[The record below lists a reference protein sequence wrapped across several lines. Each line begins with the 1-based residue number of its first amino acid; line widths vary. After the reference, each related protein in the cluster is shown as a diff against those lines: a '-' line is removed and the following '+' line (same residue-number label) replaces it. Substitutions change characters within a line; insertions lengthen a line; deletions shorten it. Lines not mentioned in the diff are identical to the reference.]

1 MTDSTEANEPQ
12 PAPEPAVPGSS
23 APEPEGSATP
33 ETHESEPAPEPESPG
48 TTEAQD
54 TPSPGWY
61 PDPNAGGANLMRY
74 WDGDAWTDRV
84 QGGSEVSTT
93 RRTADER
100 KVILSQQLQT
110 AAARGLRIES
120 QSDFQA
126 VLVEGKPVN
135 HTLHAILTIFTC
147 LLWGGRLGDHR
158 RDRRR
163 EAANGGGG
171 RVWQCHLATARQGLA
186 LLPRESCWRAR
197 RRCRPRPRSPLSTGR
212 WWSCVAPCLASARFT
227 GRSAT
232 TAPAAEWAGPSC
244 FCGAAAYGRRSGQIP
259 RLPSSSPPSS
269 AWRSGRC
276 VRPSGESLFP
286 CPSQPSNPQE

>member
-12 PAPEPAVPGSS
+12 PAPEAAAPGSS
-23 APEPEGSATP
+23 APEPESPATP
-33 ETHESEPAPEPESPG
+33 EAH
-48 TTEAQD
+48 D

-74 WDGDAWTDRV
+74 WDGGAWTDRV

-147 LLWGGRLGDHR
+147 LLWGIVWAIIAATGGEKRQMVVVDEFGNVIWQQLGK
-158 RDRRR
+158 
-163 EAANGGGG
+163 A
-171 RVWQCHLATARQGLA
+171 
-186 LLPRESCWRAR
+186 
-197 RRCRPRPRSPLSTGR
+197 
-212 WWSCVAPCLASARFT
+212 
-227 GRSAT
+227 
-232 TAPAAEWAGPSC
+232 
-244 FCGAAAYGRRSGQIP
+244 
-259 RLPSSSPPSS
+259 
-269 AWRSGRC
+269 
-276 VRPSGESLFP
+276 
-286 CPSQPSNPQE
+286 